1 MSGVISPTN
10 LSLFSSPVSVTRPVA
25 TQRPVSNVPP
35 RWNTAPFINLE
46 DDYNMIAPII
56 AGTTSEP
63 SATIEEGEIKPLLF
77 LSMLNSEVFA
87 CARARVCIMYA
98 SLFFSSRFF
107 ISFQNGTIILCIR
120 AVWIKMVMVI

>member
-25 TQRPVSNVPP
+25 TQRSVSNVPP

-56 AGTTSEP
+56 TGTASEP
-63 SATIEEGEIKPLLF
+63 PSAMDEGKLQT
-77 LSMLNSEVFA
+77 N
-87 CARARVCIMYA
+87 RVCK
-98 SLFFSSRFF
+98 FTTR
-107 ISFQNGTIILCIR
+107 C
-120 AVWIKMVMVI
+120 

>member
-25 TQRPVSNVPP
+25 TQRSVTNIPP

-56 AGTTSEP
+56 TGTSSEP
-63 SATIEEGEIKPLLF
+63 SATIEEGEAKFCVLIT
-77 LSMLNSEVFA
+77 E
-87 CARARVCIMYA
+87 
-98 SLFFSSRFF
+98 
-107 ISFQNGTIILCIR
+107 
-120 AVWIKMVMVI
+120 

>member
-25 TQRPVSNVPP
+25 TQRSVSNVQP

-56 AGTTSEP
+56 TGATSE
-63 SATIEEGEIKPLLF
+63 SAAMDEGKFCILLLLF
-77 LSMLNSEVFA
+77 FK
-87 CARARVCIMYA
+87 YH
-98 SLFFSSRFF
+98 
-107 ISFQNGTIILCIR
+107 
-120 AVWIKMVMVI
+120 

>member
-25 TQRPVSNVPP
+25 TQRSVSNVPP

-56 AGTTSEP
+56 TGTNSEP
-63 SATIEEGEIKPLLF
+63 SAAMEEGEAKFCVSNIK
-77 LSMLNSEVFA
+77 
-87 CARARVCIMYA
+87 
-98 SLFFSSRFF
+98 
-107 ISFQNGTIILCIR
+107 
-120 AVWIKMVMVI
+120 W

>member
-25 TQRPVSNVPP
+25 TQRTISNVPP

-56 AGTTSEP
+56 AGTPGEP
-63 SATIEEGEIKPLLF
+63 PSSMDEGEYNP
-77 LSMLNSEVFA
+77 
-87 CARARVCIMYA
+87 
-98 SLFFSSRFF
+98 SLRQS
-107 ISFQNGTIILCIR
+107 
-120 AVWIKMVMVI
+120 

>member
-25 TQRPVSNVPP
+25 TQRSVSNVPP

-63 SATIEEGEIKPLLF
+63 PTAMEEGETKSRVSIKGKIVNTIFLL
-77 LSMLNSEVFA
+77 A
-87 CARARVCIMYA
+87 
-98 SLFFSSRFF
+98 
-107 ISFQNGTIILCIR
+107 
-120 AVWIKMVMVI
+120 

>member
-25 TQRPVSNVPP
+25 TQRSVSNVPP

-56 AGTTSEP
+56 AGTNSEP
-63 SATIEEGEIKPLLF
+63 SAAMDEGE
-77 LSMLNSEVFA
+77 LSPPMSLPALNIDKV
-87 CARARVCIMYA
+87 Y
-98 SLFFSSRFF
+98 FFSC
-107 ISFQNGTIILCIR
+107 L
-120 AVWIKMVMVI
+120 K